1 MQAPDRVDEVV
12 NAVAP
17 AAELDLI
24 LVLRAVR
31 QAQEQM
37 AEDRAAGR

>member
-1 MQAPDRVDEVV
+1 VEEA
-12 NAVAP
+12 ASTIAP

-31 QAQEQM
+31 QVQAQR